1 MLNISLRANWVI
13 LVLLL
18 ISLTGS
24 RMSLAKDKK
33 LTPEELVAGHIKS
46 IGGPIVLEGIR
57 SRSITG
63 TSTVQFVHGAFGQ
76 PRGQAQIASDGRRL
90 GIVMR
95 YHDPEYPG
103 EHFAFDGKDV
113 TIGRLIRG
121 KLSPLAEFINR
132 FDDIMKEGLLGGA
145 LSTAWPLLNIQE
157 TQPRLKYNKAKLAGR
172 PMHELEYHPKKG
184 LGDFRI
190 VLFFESE
197 AFRHVRTEYRL
208 QNPAKEDHTV
218 LSEEFADFKEV
229 DGMML
234 PQRYTISFSSAGPRK
249 STFLAH
255 WIFDAKQWAH
265 NGQIDSS
272 IFRTPE

>member
-1 MLNISLRANWVI
+1 
-13 LVLLL
+13 
-18 ISLTGS
+18 
-24 RMSLAKDKK
+24 
-33 LTPEELVAGHIKS
+33 
-46 IGGPIVLEGIR
+46 
-57 SRSITG
+57 
-63 TSTVQFVHGAFGQ
+63 
-76 PRGQAQIASDGRRL
+76 
-90 GIVMR
+90 
-95 YHDPEYPG
+95 
-103 EHFAFDGKDV
+103 
-113 TIGRLIRG
+113 
-121 KLSPLAEFINR
+121 
-132 FDDIMKEGLLGGA
+132 MKEGLLGGA
-145 LSTAWPLLNIQE
+145 LSTAWPLLKIQE

-172 PMHELEYHPKKG
+172 PMHELEYRPKKG

-197 AFRHVRTEYRL
+197 TFRHVRTEYRL

-218 LSEEFADFKEV
+218 LSEEFGDFKEV